1 MPPRPLDA
9 PTSPSPF
16 VALAELPAPP
26 PVGALHDSPPPIGAL
41 HGTSPAAAV
50 LVYYHAR
57 CPDGFA
63 AALAAWLHWGETAR
77 YQPLEHGEIDTVTLA
92 ETAAGRLVY
101 LLDFALD
108 AAALHTLADAA
119 AQVIV
124 IDHHRSA
131 RDALLGFSHPRVHL
145 CFDLDQSGAA
155 LAWRYFWPQRAQPA
169 LVAHVQD
176 RDLWRWALPD
186 SGGFLAALDL
196 EPWDWS
202 RWQALCEL
210 DAAAHAAYVARG
222 EAMEAKFRALADQ
235 LAQAAMPVRLGGVAG
250 LMVNAPGA
258 FHSRVGD
265 LLAARSGTFAL
276 LWTVEKPGLVKCGL
290 RSRAPF
296 DCIPLAHAL
305 GGGGHAQ
312 ACGFRLP
319 TARLGELLAGELAL
333 TVTPRLRF

>member
-1 MPPRPLDA
+1 MQPQQPEPIPASARDA
-9 PTSPSPF
+9 WAPQHQTHPF
-16 VALAELPAPP
+16 VALADLPAPP
-26 PVGALHDSPPPIGAL
+26 QA
-41 HGTSPAAAV
+41 PAQV
-50 LVYYHAR
+50 FYHAR

-63 AALAAWLHWGETAR
+63 AALAAWLRWGEAAR
-77 YQPLEHGEIDTVTLA
+77 YQPLDHGDIDPAALA
-92 ETAAGRLVY
+92 EQAAGLVVY
-101 LLDFALD
+101 LLDFALP
-108 AAALHTLADAA
+108 AQALQHLADAA

-131 RDALLGFSHPRVHL
+131 RDALLGFAHPRVHL

-155 LAWRYFWPQRAQPA
+155 LAWRYFWPQRALPA

-176 RDLWRWALPD
+176 RDLWHWALPD

-196 EPWDWS
+196 EPWDWA
-202 RWQALCEL
+202 RWQALCAQ

-222 EAMEAKFRALADQ
+222 EAMEVKFRALADQ
-235 LAQAAMPVRLGGVAG
+235 IAQAAQPLRLGGVDG

-276 LWTVEKPGLVKCGL
+276 LWTVEKPGVVKCGL

-296 DCIPLAHAL
+296 DCIALAVPL

-319 TARLGELLAGELAL
+319 TARLAELLSGELAL
-333 TVTPRLRF
+333 TPSAARSAQPG